1 MTFAQN
7 MRIKVLFFGLTHD
20 LTGFDQEQ
28 LEIPEGEKL
37 EGLWR
42 RYESRFPG
50 LGAMANSLLVAV
62 NQEIADRSRLLCNG
76 DEVAFIP
83 PVSGGS
89 SGDFYRLTR
98 EPIPT
103 VDLVRQLKAPE
114 DGAVVVFEGIVR
126 AQSQGRR
133 TLHLEYEAYEPMAVR
148 KMEEI
153 GQEAKQK
160 FAIDRIGIIHRL
172 GRLAIGET
180 SVAILVTCAHR
191 HAAFEACHYAINQL
205 KQIVPIWKK
214 ESFEDGSVW
223 VEGEDQRT
231 FHDPVVTTQ
240 PATEGGEVP
249 DRSLVAKT

>member
-89 SGDFYRLTR
+89 SGFL
-98 EPIPT
+98 P
-103 VDLVRQLKAPE
+103 AHS
-114 DGAVVVFEGIVR
+114 R
-126 AQSQGRR
+126 AHS
-133 TLHLEYEAYEPMAVR
+133 H
-148 KMEEI
+148 
-153 GQEAKQK
+153 
-160 FAIDRIGIIHRL
+160 
-172 GRLAIGET
+172 
-180 SVAILVTCAHR
+180 C
-191 HAAFEACHYAINQL
+191 
-205 KQIVPIWKK
+205 
-214 ESFEDGSVW
+214 
-223 VEGEDQRT
+223 
-231 FHDPVVTTQ
+231 
-240 PATEGGEVP
+240 
-249 DRSLVAKT
+249 